1 VFYGTEEILGQGEL
15 RVPVSPDRKF
25 NIALFYDYGGQR
37 IRGAQPITD
46 IFGNVVVNYND
57 WLYRTDAG
65 VGLRFDVPQ
74 LGFRSI
80 RLDFAKGKNGAH
92 TSFGI
97 GQSF

>member
-1 VFYGTEEILGQGEL
+1 VVDY
-15 RVPVSPDRKF
+15 SKF
-25 NIALFYDYGGQR
+25 
-37 IRGAQPITD
+37 
-46 IFGNVVVNYND
+46 
-57 WLYRTDAG
+57 LYRTDAG

-80 RLDFAKGKNGAH
+80 RLDFARGKGGAH